1 VLAHPWLRRI
11 LLANL
16 VMQVLIVV
24 TGGLV
29 RLTGSGLGC
38 PTWPQC
44 EPGSY
49 TPSFEPADGIHPY
62 IEFGNRMLGILVGA
76 VALLTVLAVWRWA
89 RRRPM
94 TLLAGLVL
102 GGTLAQGVLGG
113 VTVRTGLHP
122 LTVMAHFL
130 ISMLLVVAST
140 LLLWHLQARPS
151 GPAAPPL
158 LRQLYWAT
166 VGLGAVVL
174 VLGTVV
180 TGAGPHSGDAD
191 EPARL
196 ALDPELMSRVHAASV
211 WVFLGLLV
219 GVFLVL
225 RRMPQDT
232 RALTAPWTVVLAV
245 TLLQGVIGYV
255 QYFTGLPVA
264 LVSLHM
270 LGAALL
276 TVCLTWAHRCTLG
289 TSTRSAT
296 TAAGRG
302 LTAEPAQP
310 SGSGR

>member
-1 VLAHPWLRRI
+1 VLVHPWLRRI
-11 LLANL
+11 LLLNL
-16 VMQVLIVV
+16 VVQVLIVV

-49 TPSFEPADGIHPY
+49 TPSFQPADGIHPY
-62 IEFGNRMLGILVGA
+62 IEFGNRMLGILVGV

-89 RRRPM
+89 RHRPL

-102 GGTLAQGVLGG
+102 GGTLAQAVLGG
-113 VTVRTGLHP
+113 ITVLTALHP

-130 ISMLLVVAST
+130 ISMALIAVST
-140 LLLWHLQARPS
+140 LLVWHTTGGRAEE
-151 GPAAPPL
+151 AAPSRLRPL
-158 LRQLYWAT
+158 GWAT
-166 VGLGAVVL
+166 VAVGVVVM

-191 EPARL
+191 APARL
-196 ALDPELMSRVHAASV
+196 ALDPEAMARLHAVSV
-211 WVFLGLLV
+211 WLFTGLVVALVVLSRRLGA
-219 GVFLVL
+219 GAQL
-225 RRMPQDT
+225 RRGWD
-232 RALTAPWTVVLAV
+232 AVLVV

-276 TVCLTWAHRCTLG
+276 TLALTWAQRSTIEEHRGAPMARQVG
-289 TSTRSAT
+289 TS
-296 TAAGRG
+296 
-302 LTAEPAQP
+302 AEAQP

>member
-1 VLAHPWLRRI
+1 MLVHPWLRRI

-62 IEFGNRMLGILVGA
+62 VEFGNRMLGILVGA

-102 GGTLAQGVLGG
+102 AGTLAQGVLGG
-113 VTVRTGLHP
+113 ITVRTGLHP

-140 LLLWHLQARPS
+140 LLVWHLRSRPP

-158 LRQLYWAT
+158 PRQLSWA
-166 VGLGAVVL
+166 VVAVGAVVL

-211 WVFLGLLV
+211 WVFLGLVLAV
-219 GVFLVL
+219 LLML
-225 RRMPQDT
+225 RRMPHG
-232 RALTAPWTVVLAV
+232 APGLSRPWVLLLVV

-255 QYFTGLPVA
+255 QYFLGLPVA

-276 TVCLTWAHRCTLG
+276 TVTLTWAHRCVLD
-289 TSTRSAT
+289 TSAAPVVAT
-296 TAAGRG
+296 TDRAAE
-302 LTAEPAQP
+302 AAQP

>member
-1 VLAHPWLRRI
+1 MLAHPWLGRI
-11 LLANL
+11 LLTNL
-16 VMQVLIVV
+16 AMQVLIVV

-102 GGTLAQGVLGG
+102 GGTLTQGVLGG
-113 VTVRTGLHP
+113 ITVRTGLHP

-140 LLLWHLQARPS
+140 LLVWHLRSRPS
-151 GPAAPPL
+151 GPGAPPR
-158 LRQLYWAT
+158 LRGLSWAL
-166 VGLGAVVL
+166 VGVGALVL

-196 ALDPELMSRVHAASV
+196 GLDPELMSRVHAGSV

-219 GVFLVL
+219 AVFLVL
-225 RRMPQDT
+225 RRMPLDA
-232 RALTAPWTVVLAV
+232 RALTRPWTVVLAV

-276 TVCLTWAHRCTLG
+276 TVALTWAHRCVLG
-289 TSTRSAT
+289 APAASGAVT
-296 TAAGRG
+296 TDRA
-302 LTAEPAQP
+302 AEPAQP

>member
-1 VLAHPWLRRI
+1 MLAHPWLRRI

-113 VTVRTGLHP
+113 ITVRTGLHP
-122 LTVMAHFL
+122 GTVMAHFL
-130 ISMLLVVAST
+130 ISMLLVAAST
-140 LLLWHLQARPS
+140 LLLWHLRDRPA
-151 GPAAPPL
+151 GPEAPPL
-158 LRQLYWAT
+158 LRQLSWAT
-166 VGLGAVVL
+166 VGVGALVL

-211 WVFLGLLV
+211 WVFLGLLAAV
-219 GVFLVL
+219 LLVL
-225 RRMPQDT
+225 RRTPHGAAVLL
-232 RALTAPWTVVLAV
+232 RPWAVVLAV
-245 TLLQGVIGYV
+245 SLLQGVIGYV

-276 TVCLTWAHRCTLG
+276 TVALTWAHRCVLG
-289 TSTRSAT
+289 TPDAPGAPTSR
-296 TAAGRG
+296 TAA
-302 LTAEPAQP
+302 AAQP